1 VGECGKHVTQDVN
14 QIEREGKEMSN
25 KRIFLL
31 IIILAYLVAASAC
44 STVKTAQAFNQT
56 GNDFLIALKG
66 ADYTA
71 GYNLFVAELQQ
82 KVGAVEDLQTMIEE
96 NNAQP
101 SEWTFS
107 SWNLS
112 TDENK
117 NNTATVEGSVT
128 YQDGRLGT
136 VKLELI
142 KVGEAWKVMSFDLS
156 W

>member
-1 VGECGKHVTQDVN
+1 MT
-14 QIEREGKEMSN
+14 N

-31 IIILAYLVAASAC
+31 ILILGSLVAASAC

-56 GNDFLIALKG
+56 GNDFMTAMKE

-71 GYNLFVAELQQ
+71 GYDLFGQELQQ

-96 NNAQP
+96 NKAQP

-128 YQDGRLGT
+128 YQDGRQGT

-142 KVGEAWKVMSFDLS
+142 KVSEAWKVMSFDLS